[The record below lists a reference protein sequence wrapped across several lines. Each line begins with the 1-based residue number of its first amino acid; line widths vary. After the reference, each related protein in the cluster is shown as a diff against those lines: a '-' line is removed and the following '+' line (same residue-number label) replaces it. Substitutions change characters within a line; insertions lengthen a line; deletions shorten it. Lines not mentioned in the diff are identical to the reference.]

1 MIQLPK
7 KNDSLPDS
15 PPPVRWVDVTPE
27 EEGQRLDNY
36 LLRLLN
42 GVPKTRIYK
51 AIRKGEVRVNKG
63 RVHPDT
69 RLDAGDRVRV
79 PPFRET
85 DRKTPAAASGRWIET
100 LTRSIVLDEPDLLVI
115 NKPSGL
121 AVHGG
126 SGVDAGLIETL
137 RMMYP
142 DQKYLELV
150 HRLDRDTSGLIM
162 IARRASVL
170 RDLHAQLRSDRI
182 DKRYRALVS
191 GKWPAHL
198 SQVDAPLE
206 KFALGS
212 GERMV
217 RVAAGGKRA
226 LTRFSVLRRWR
237 GATLVE
243 AKPVTGRTH
252 QIRVHCRHAGHP
264 ILGDQ
269 KYTSPDADALAAD
282 VGVDRLFLHAAS
294 LTFRLGDQT
303 WSLEAPLGEDLE
315 AVLRRLDDRE

>member
-7 KNDSLPDS
+7 KNASSPDL
-15 PPPVRWVDVTPE
+15 PPPVRWVSVSPE

-36 LLRLLN
+36 LLRLLH

-63 RVHPDT
+63 RVRPDT
-69 RLDAGDRVRV
+69 RLAAGDHVRV
-79 PPFRET
+79 PPFREAERRAPT
-85 DRKTPAAASGRWIET
+85 AASGRWIET
-100 LTRSIVLDEPDLLVI
+100 LKRSIVLDEPDLLVI

-162 IARRASVL
+162 IARRASAL

-182 DKRYRALVS
+182 DKRYCALVV

-198 SQVDAPLE
+198 GQVDAPLE

-217 RVAAGGKRA
+217 RVAGGGKRA
-226 LTRFSVLRRWR
+226 LTRFAVLRRWR
-237 GATLVE
+237 SATLVE

-269 KYTSPDADALAAD
+269 KYTSPEADALAAD
-282 VGVDRLFLHAAS
+282 IGLDRLFLHAAA
-294 LTFRLGDQT
+294 LKFRLGDQA
-303 WSLEAPLGEDLE
+303 WSLEAPLDEELE
-315 AVLRRLDDRE
+315 SAMRRLDDRS